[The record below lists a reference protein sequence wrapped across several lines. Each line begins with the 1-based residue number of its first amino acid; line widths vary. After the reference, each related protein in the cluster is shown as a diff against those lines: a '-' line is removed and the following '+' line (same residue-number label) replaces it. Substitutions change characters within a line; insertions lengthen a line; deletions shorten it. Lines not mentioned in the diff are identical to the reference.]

1 MTMKPLDLSEHA
13 IWKERFRVHS
23 IIWARL
29 AKGNPARGIVCSNQ
43 TGVMQLYA
51 WEVGTGKLTQITD
64 TPTGKLFGVV
74 GAKGDYIYYLD
85 DKGGNEV
92 GHWVRVPF
100 EGGAPEDITPEL
112 PPYASFQLSESPA
125 GDLIGLLTAGAEG
138 FTYYIIEK
146 AADGTL
152 SAPRQLWAS
161 KALSGSIQ
169 FSADS
174 TLAVIPTTQRT
185 GKVAYDLIVL
195 DVKTGEQINYL
206 AEDSASVNPV
216 RFAPRAGDSRLLAVS
231 DISGYNRPLLWDAR
245 TGDRQDIPV
254 GDLGGDISPWDWSPD
269 GETILLCQLNRA
281 EYQLYTYHLPSGALQ
296 ALSHPQG
303 VVGGFFGGQYNDQG
317 EIVLTF
323 QNSVTPSQ
331 LIVLDGQTGVQKRV
345 LLAADTPPAGLPMR
359 SVTFLSDGV
368 EIQAWLGTPPGEGPF
383 PLVIEMHGGPT
394 AVETDV
400 YAPNLQAW
408 LDHGFAVMSV
418 NYRGSTTFGRDFE
431 RAIWGKLGTVEVDD
445 IAAARQWAVDQGI
458 AQADSVLITGWSYGG
473 YLTLQTIGKRPDLW
487 AGGMAGIAIADWTL
501 MYEDQAETLRGYQR
515 ALFGG
520 SPEEKPEEHRL
531 SSPIT
536 YAEAVRAPVLV
547 IQGSNDTRCPAR
559 QMIKYEEKMRSLG
572 KDIQIHWFE
581 AGHGS
586 LSVEQRIEHQEL
598 MLRFAYRVLG

>member
-1 MTMKPLDLSEHA
+1 MKPLDLSEHA
-13 IWKERFRVHS
+13 LWKQRYRAHS

-29 AKGNPARGIVCSNQ
+29 AKDNPARGIVCTNQ

-51 WEVGTGKLTQITD
+51 WDVATGKLTQITD
-64 TPTGKLFGVV
+64 VATGKLFGVI

-100 EGGAPEDITPEL
+100 NGGAPEDITPNL
-112 PPYASFQLSESPA
+112 APYASFQLSESQS

-138 FTYYIIEK
+138 FTYYVIDK

-152 SAPRQLWAS
+152 SEPRQLWAS
-161 KALSGSIQ
+161 KALSGSVN

-174 TLAVIPTTQRT
+174 ALAVIPTTQRT
-185 GKVAYDLIVL
+185 GNVAYDLIVL

-206 AEDSASVNPV
+206 AEDSASVTPV
-216 RFAPRAGDSRLLAVS
+216 EFSPRAGDPRLLAVS
-231 DISGYNRPLLWDAR
+231 DISGYNRPLIWNAR
-245 TGDRQDIPV
+245 TGERQDIPV
-254 GDLGGDISPWDWSPD
+254 GDLSGDISAWDWSPD
-269 GETILLCQLNRA
+269 GDTILLCQLHKA
-281 EYQLYTYHLPSGALQ
+281 EYQLYTYHLPSGTLKALTE
-296 ALSHPQG
+296 HPRG
-303 VVGGFFGGQYNDQG
+303 VVGGFFGGQYNAQG
-317 EIVLTF
+317 EIILTF
-323 QNSVTPSQ
+323 QNAVTPSQ
-331 LIVLDGQTGVQKRV
+331 LVALDGETGAQKRV
-345 LLAADTPPAGLPMR
+345 LLAADDAPAGLPMR
-359 SVTFLSDGV
+359 SVTFPSDGV
-368 EIQAWLGTPPGEGPF
+368 EIQAWVGTPPGSGPF

-394 AVETDV
+394 AVQTDD
-400 YAPNLQAW
+400 YSPNLQAW
-408 LDHGFAVMSV
+408 MDHGFAVMSV

-445 IAAARQWAVDQGI
+445 LAAARQWAVDQGI
-458 AQADSVLITGWSYGG
+458 ADPSSVLITGWSYGG
-473 YLTLQTIGKRPDLW
+473 YLTLQSIGKRPDLW
-487 AGGMAGIAIADWTL
+487 AGGMAGIAIADWTV

-520 SPEEKPEEHRL
+520 TPEEKPEEHRL

-572 KDIQIHWFE
+572 KDIHIHWFE

-586 LSVEQRIEHQEL
+586 LSIEQSIEHQEL